1 MSAAGLQDWIGW
13 ALAIALGVPVLLVV
27 LTEII
32 RALTR
37 RGHPAAKPLR
47 LLRNWVIP
55 VAALLALVAFA
66 SRSPEDLV
74 WVRVVATVLGFLV
87 ILLLLSSFNVALFS
101 NAATDSWRSRLP
113 SIFVD
118 IARLLLVVVGLAIL
132 FQWVWGADVGGLVA
146 ALGVTSI
153 VIGLAL
159 QNAVGGVISGLL
171 LLFEQ
176 PFTIGDTLDA
186 AGVQGTVVEVNWR
199 AVHIDTGAGIQVVPN
214 AALAGSAFRNLSR
227 PPGAHHAPLTVTFA
241 QADPPHAVIDLLIDV
256 ASSLPWR
263 ALQEQPSASYLGGG
277 RYTVSLPLLGPADVE
292 RASSLYLSWLW
303 YAARRRG
310 LALDTDRTNPA
321 AEPEQRQQAVRLVA
335 QTLQLREAELETL
348 DSTAA
353 TETYASGEVVQAGG
367 VVPDRLLFVVS
378 GRLRVTAEAGGDAIT
393 VAEIETGDYVGQ
405 SALTREPAD
414 SVVTAVGVTTLL
426 AVPLSTVE
434 HLMRARPALASEL
447 GRTIERRRA
456 LLAAAA
462 EAAAIT
468 TPGGHP

>member
-1 MSAAGLQDWIGW
+1 MRCTSSPG
-13 ALAIALGVPVLLVV
+13 
-27 LTEII
+27 
-32 RALTR
+32 
-37 RGHPAAKPLR
+37 PA
-47 LLRNWVIP
+47 
-55 VAALLALVAFA
+55 
-66 SRSPEDLV
+66 S
-74 WVRVVATVLGFLV
+74 
-87 ILLLLSSFNVALFS
+87 
-101 NAATDSWRSRLP
+101 
-113 SIFVD
+113 
-118 IARLLLVVVGLAIL
+118 
-132 FQWVWGADVGGLVA
+132 
-146 ALGVTSI
+146 
-153 VIGLAL
+153 
-159 QNAVGGVISGLL
+159 
-171 LLFEQ
+171 
-176 PFTIGDTLDA
+176 
-186 AGVQGTVVEVNWR
+186 
-199 AVHIDTGAGIQVVPN
+199 N